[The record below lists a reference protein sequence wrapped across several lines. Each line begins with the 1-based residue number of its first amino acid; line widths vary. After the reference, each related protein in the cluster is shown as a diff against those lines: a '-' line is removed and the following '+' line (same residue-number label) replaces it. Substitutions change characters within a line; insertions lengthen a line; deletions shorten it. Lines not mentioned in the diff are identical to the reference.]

1 MLVKSAN
8 KFDIIR
14 KTILLAFWQPS
25 ILVKGH
31 IFLVT
36 VSIYEEENKKKEEKN
51 LKYRVKNN
59 QLMYIWEQDEEDNC
73 ILVSDRKRTLLL
85 LKRN

>member
-1 MLVKSAN
+1 MLANQPTSWESELGTDANWYAWQSKMLVKSAN

-36 VSIYEEENKKKEEKN
+36 VSIYEEENKKKEE
-51 LKYRVKNN
+51 
-59 QLMYIWEQDEEDNC
+59 
-73 ILVSDRKRTLLL
+73 
-85 LKRN
+85 